1 MAGETWIWD
10 LMHNVSTELLAEYVM
25 LWLLID
31 DLHFNPTDQRA
42 GEIIWTRTANGQYSA
57 RSTFLMQFQGSLQS
71 DFKRLIWHVWA
82 PLRCKFFVWLMLQ
95 NRAWTADRLLLRQWP
110 NEYFCPLCFRN
121 LETMRH
127 LQMECHF
134 TRAVWEQISTWTQQ
148 HALQPSQWKDDN
160 RLTNWH
166 ADLSAALPVTRAK
179 GIKSL
184 TILVCWWLWCEW
196 NRRIFD
202 DVERSVGQVV
212 AAIQSKARQWTMVPT
227 N

>member
-57 RSTFLMQFQGSLQS
+57 RSTYLMQFQGSLQS

-95 NRAWTADRLLLRQWP
+95 NRA
-110 NEYFCPLCFRN
+110 
-121 LETMRH
+121 
-127 LQMECHF
+127 
-134 TRAVWEQISTWTQQ
+134 
-148 HALQPSQWKDDN
+148 
-160 RLTNWH
+160 
-166 ADLSAALPVTRAK
+166 
-179 GIKSL
+179 
-184 TILVCWWLWCEW
+184 
-196 NRRIFD
+196 
-202 DVERSVGQVV
+202 
-212 AAIQSKARQWTMVPT
+212 
-227 N
+227 